1 MSNMKARLI
10 DDIPQC
16 DHTPDGELRGHMEVW
31 KTDEGWAVLAFAR
44 PELDPTCVAECGTL
58 GPALEIAAETL
69 TDAVNEL
76 DAELEGAQ

>member
-1 MSNMKARLI
+1 MAE
-10 DDIPQC
+10 C
-16 DHTPDGELRGHMEVW
+16 DHTPDGLLLAHIEVW
-31 KTDEGWAVLAFAR
+31 KTDDGEWAVLAFAR

-76 DAELEGAQ
+76 DQELAA